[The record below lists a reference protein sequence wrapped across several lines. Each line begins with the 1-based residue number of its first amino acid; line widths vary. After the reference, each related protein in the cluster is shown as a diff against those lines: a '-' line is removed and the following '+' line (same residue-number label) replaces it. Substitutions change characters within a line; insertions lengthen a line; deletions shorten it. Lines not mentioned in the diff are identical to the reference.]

1 VLQWQN
7 GYKDRFGIVYVDFA
21 TQQRTMKKS
30 AKWYKDHIKEFGPA
44 AHAPAP
50 QPQVDATSQPHPQ
63 VLPPGP
69 MTNGQ
74 MPAQQQQPVNN
85 GQMPMQQ
92 QQQPQVTVQLQ
103 QPQQVQQVQQGP
115 AAVAKPATQP

>member
-1 VLQWQN
+1 MLQWQN

-30 AKWYKDHIKEFGPA
+30 AKWYKDHIKQFGPA

-50 QPQVDATSQPHPQ
+50 QPQADATSQPHPQ

-69 MTNGQ
+69 ANNGQ
-74 MPAQQQQPVNN
+74 MPAQQPQQVNN
-85 GQMPMQQ
+85 GQMPVQ

-103 QPQQVQQVQQGP
+103 QPQQVQQGA